1 MRRIFVYIS
10 SILLCLL
17 LTTVSAQKKKN
28 KPIVVPP
35 DSTVWL
41 NGFTVQADVGS
52 LITSTLMSGDSYSS
66 EAAIQM
72 DLKHRIFPTF
82 ELGVAGANKLTPD
95 NIGFKTNG
103 TFERLGVD
111 FNLRKRKIDSK
122 PTNNLFIAGL
132 RIGMSHFNYNVTN
145 VQVTNDYWGG
155 SVPLNYMNQT
165 SSKIWYEIV
174 VGVQV
179 EVLKNVFMGW
189 TIRNKN
195 LISQDIPGVIA
206 PWYIP
211 GFGQNNGSNWG
222 FNYTLGYH
230 FGPKNKYIK
239 SKKVL
244 LNQKQLNK
252 Q

>member
-10 SILLCLL
+10 SFFLCLL
-17 LTTVSAQKKKN
+17 LITANAQKKKN

-41 NGFTVQADVGS
+41 NGFTVQADIGS
-52 LITSTLMSGDSYSS
+52 LLTSTLVSGDTYSS

-82 ELGVAGANKLTPD
+82 EFGVAGANKFSND

-103 TFERLGVD
+103 TFERFGFD

-132 RIGMSHFNYNVTN
+132 RIGMSHFNYNLTN
-145 VQVTNDYWGG
+145 VLITDDYWGG
-155 SVPLNYMNQT
+155 TVPLNFLNQS
-165 SSKIWYEIV
+165 SSKVWYEIV
-174 VGVQV
+174 IGVQV

-195 LISQDIPGVIA
+195 LISQDITGQVA
-206 PWYIP
+206 PWFIP

-239 SKKVL
+239 HKVL
-244 LNQKQLNK
+244 LNQKK
-252 Q
+252 TTK